1 MGSKVR
7 QRLYGGGDRA
17 LHPSQKGG
25 QEGKSCRRYAAL
37 RHHRAGA
44 GLAMS
49 NEQLAL
55 LMFTAY
61 GDETTKLSAR
71 ADFTRRGT
79 CFPDE
84 RQKNRPLA
92 PAMTTQKWR
101 PVSGDHA
108 LSLYS

>member
-1 MGSKVR
+1 
-7 QRLYGGGDRA
+7 
-17 LHPSQKGG
+17 
-25 QEGKSCRRYAAL
+25 
-37 RHHRAGA
+37 
-44 GLAMS
+44 MS

-61 GDETTKLSAR
+61 GDETTKLSSR

-108 LSLYS
+108 LSLYSWSQSHCATGSSSCWVGLIA